1 MALLADD
8 AADRVGQL
16 IALSQRLMEMI
27 DLERGLMEQ
36 RQPLPQG
43 AHDDERNRL
52 VNAYR
57 LEMARI
63 KQDPSLIEGAP
74 KGDIETLKTTTTAL
88 HAALDRY
95 AAALEAV
102 RAVSEGLLRAM
113 AEALA
118 AQSAGPR
125 TYAASGGYEQ
135 PAGAPPSVA
144 LNQRA

>member
-8 AADRVGQL
+8 ATDRVEQL
-16 IALSQRLMEMI
+16 IALSQRLLALISE
-27 DLERGLMEQ
+27 ETGLIEA

-43 AHDDERNRL
+43 GRDEERNRL

-63 KQDPSLIEGAP
+63 RQEPGLIGDAP
-74 KGDIETLKTTTTAL
+74 AERIEALKAAT
-88 HAALDRY
+88 AALQAGLSRY
-95 AAALEAV
+95 EHALAAV

-113 AEALA
+113 AEAA
-118 AQSAGPR
+118 AAHAAGPR
-125 TYAASGGYEQ
+125 TYGAQGGYE
-135 PAGAPPSVA
+135 ASTAPPPAVA